1 LDASGKPVVAFWA
14 DNGQTVGILRILHC
28 GDANCASGS
37 ALGEPDT
44 GSGGNVGF
52 YPSMQLDAAGN
63 PVVAYY
69 DSTNGDLKLL
79 HCGNPNCGGT
89 LTVPT
94 SNITGTGVAGDSP
107 SGTAAALA
115 QVNDP
120 TGLSQS
126 STALYFAD
134 TTNCEVKKIE
144 SGFSYTI
151 AGTGATNCGY
161 SSEGTATNV
170 KLNLPRDV
178 FLKGSD
184 LYIADSENCRIRKIT
199 GSTISTVAGTGT
211 CGFLDGTVASAQLNK
226 PKGVAVDGSGNIY
239 IADTENCRIRKV
251 SGGSVS
257 TIAGTT
263 CGFAGDGGP
272 ATAALLNKPTDVAF
286 LLPGDDLVIA
296 DAGNNR
302 IRRYSMSTGMIT
314 TIAGTGSAGFS
325 GDGGQATSAKLS
337 GPEAL
342 TAIDSRVLIADTQ
355 NNRIRR
361 VNTLSGVID
370 TIVGVGGQT
379 GSYALSLPQGVAV
392 VAGGGGGGA
401 GAAAGQGEAAGPDVA
416 TAGTTF
422 ANSGANL
429 IGVASGSPA
438 NDNRGNFRPTTSC
451 SVTPHVSSIDFAILP
466 VMLGLI
472 GFRRRLRVLFIT
484 LRSML
489 TPKRPSSAPAA

>member
-1 LDASGKPVVAFWA
+1 VA
-14 DNGQTVGILRILHC
+14 
-28 GDANCASGS
+28 
-37 ALGEPDT
+37 
-44 GSGGNVGF
+44 
-52 YPSMQLDAAGN
+52 
-63 PVVAYY
+63 
-69 DSTNGDLKLL
+69 
-79 HCGNPNCGGT
+79 
-89 LTVPT
+89 T
-94 SNITGTGVAGDSP
+94 SNSTGTGVAGDSGTGVTA
-107 SGTAAALA
+107 STAA
-115 QVNDP
+115 VDDP

-126 STALYFAD
+126 SSALYFAD
-134 TTNCEVKKIE
+134 TNNCKVKKIE
-144 SGFSYTI
+144 GGFSYTL
-151 AGTGATNCGY
+151 AGVGTGGGPANCGY
-161 SSEGTATNV
+161 GGDGGAATAA

-184 LYIADSENCRIRKIT
+184 LYIADTENCRIRKIS
-199 GSTISTVAGTGT
+199 GVNISTVAGTST
-211 CGFLDGTVASAQLNK
+211 CGFLDGAVGTAQLNK

-251 SGGSVS
+251 TGGTIS
-257 TIAGTT
+257 TIAGTGA
-263 CGFAGDGGP
+263 CGVAGDGGP
-272 ATAALLNKPTDVAF
+272 ATAAQLNEPSDIAF

-296 DAGNNR
+296 DTAGNR
-302 IRRYSMSTGMIT
+302 IRRYSMSTGSIT
-314 TIAGTGSAGFS
+314 TIAGTGTAGFS
-325 GDGGQATSAKLS
+325 GDGGQATSAMLN

-342 TAIDSRVLIADTQ
+342 TAIDNRVLIADTQ

-361 VNTLSGVID
+361 VNTLTGVID

-379 GSYALSLPQGVAV
+379 GSYVLSLPQGVAV

-401 GAAAGQGEAAGPDVA
+401 GAAAGQGEAAGPGEA
-416 TAGTTF
+416 PAATTF

-489 TPKRPSSAPAA
+489 MPKTLSSAPAA